1 MDGSRSGPFGRRPKP
16 DPLTSSSAHGYMDSP
31 SRTDRNQDALSHSS
45 CHGYGLGYST
55 HSNMNMS
62 IHSNNSN
69 HDLSTN
75 NGSNSKTL
83 GAGINKFFIF
93 DWGYPAKDME
103 QAAARFIEDVHVM
116 MPEEQRPKLEK
127 VLSGNLIS
135 EPPLCHKVSFIRKRC
150 NSDGSVLGPEALFS
164 RHNSSI
170 MMTRSIG

>member
-1 MDGSRSGPFGRRPKP
+1 M
-16 DPLTSSSAHGYMDSP
+16 LTSASAHGYMDSP
-31 SRTDRNQDALSHSS
+31 SRIERNPDMLSASS

-75 NGSNSKTL
+75 NVSNSKAQWGGL
-83 GAGINKFFIF
+83 NKYFIF
-93 DWGYPAKDME
+93 DWGYPSRDTE
-103 QAAARFIEDVHVM
+103 QAAARFIEDKCEVV
-116 MPEEQRPKLEK
+116 PEDERSKLER
-127 VLSGNLIS
+127 VNSGNLSI

-150 NSDGSVLGPEALFS
+150 NTDGTVQGPEALFS